1 MPMSIA
7 DEDRVLEHAVFTM
20 ILDLL
25 PEHLTGAELAL
36 KVAGKQDRLD
46 SLAVQQAIDTLGD
59 AGLVRHGGD
68 VVEPTHAA
76 VRAAE
81 LLGLS

>member
-1 MPMSIA
+1 MSIA
-7 DEDRVLEHAVFTM
+7 DEDRLLEHAVFTM
-20 ILDLL
+20 ILDLH
-25 PEHLTGAELAL
+25 PQHLTSAELAL
-36 KVAGKQDRLD
+36 KVAGRQDRLD

-59 AGLVRHGGD
+59 AGLARHGSD

-76 VRAAE
+76 VHAAE